1 MNVGGPAHHV
11 SLLSGRLDPER
22 YETLLVHGRTAASE
36 ASFAQLAEREGCRV
50 HVVDDLRPEL
60 DPASDARA
68 LRELTRIVRDFQP
81 DVLHTHTA
89 KAGFLG
95 RSAARLM
102 RPRPVVVHTYHGHV
116 LEGYFGT
123 AKNMLYRSLERSLA
137 LTSDALIGVSQATVD
152 DLVRL
157 RVASSRRFH
166 VVPIGLDLSRFDR
179 PDHEAVAAFRAAN
192 GAGSGDLLVG
202 YVGRLVPIKR
212 VDVLLRAFARLRS
225 TVPSARLSIVG
236 DGECRGDLE
245 RLASEL
251 GVADRVRFHGYV
263 SDITAAASAA
273 DVAALSSDNE
283 GTPVSL
289 IEAGA
294 AARPS
299 AATDVGGVSDVVP
312 PGTGLLVP
320 RGDSDALGDALARL
334 SCDKPERVAMGE
346 RARRHVLDRYS
357 SERLIDDVEALYSGL
372 MARRSNPTGS
382 RNRSSTHPHRS
393 FPEGQRRL
401 TDSQARDKERCAI

>member
-11 SLLSGRLDPER
+11 SLLSGRLDRDR

-36 ASFAQLAEREGCRV
+36 GSFAQLAAREGCDVRI
-50 HVVDDLRPEL
+50 VDDLCPEL
-60 DPASDARA
+60 DPGSDARA
-68 LRELTRIVRDFQP
+68 LRELSRIVREFRP

-95 RSAARLM
+95 RSAARLT
-102 RPRPVVVHTYHGHV
+102 RRRPVVVHTYHGHV
-116 LEGYFGT
+116 LEGYFGP

-137 LTSDALIGVSQATVD
+137 FTSDALIGVSQATVD

-157 RVASSRRFH
+157 RVAPAERFH
-166 VVPIGLDLSRFDR
+166 VVPIGLDLSRFDD
-179 PDHEAVAAFRAAN
+179 PDREAVAQFRAAN
-192 GAGSGDLLVG
+192 GAAPDELLVG

-212 VDVLLRAFARLRS
+212 VDVLLRAFARAQGA
-225 TVPSARLSIVG
+225 VPGARLSIVG

-245 RLASEL
+245 RLAAALEI
-251 GVADRVRFHGYV
+251 ADRVRFHGYV
-263 SDITAAASAA
+263 SDVTAATTAA

-299 AATDVGGVSDVVP
+299 AATAVGGVSDVVP
-312 PGTGLLVP
+312 DGGGLLVP
-320 RGDSDALGDALARL
+320 RGDADGLGDALIRL
-334 SCDKPERVAMGE
+334 LRDEPGRATMGK
-346 RARRHVLDRYS
+346 RAREHVLGRYGS
-357 SERLIDDVEALYSGL
+357 QRLIDDVDALYTDLLASRSTVDLSRSG
-372 MARRSNPTGS
+372 SS
-382 RNRSSTHPHRS
+382 RPPDRS
-393 FPEGQRRL
+393 FAKANDGPS
-401 TDSQARDKERCAI
+401 DSLARDRERCAI